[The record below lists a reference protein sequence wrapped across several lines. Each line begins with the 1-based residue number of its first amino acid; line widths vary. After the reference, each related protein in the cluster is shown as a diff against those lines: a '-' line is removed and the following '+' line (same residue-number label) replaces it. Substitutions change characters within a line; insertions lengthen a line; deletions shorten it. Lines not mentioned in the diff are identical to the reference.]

1 MIALPPSSPAP
12 AALVFRAAD
21 GSIIVADEDLDKA
34 GYDRVSAAIL
44 LNLIAGEKIHFGF
57 RGPDGRWKVTY
68 FRPTP
73 GVEHGS
79 GELIT
84 MDAPDSVNGQ
94 FDNIVAEWARNGK

>member
-1 MIALPPSSPAP
+1 MVALPPSAPEP
-12 AALVFRAAD
+12 AALVYRAAD
-21 GSIIVADEDLDKA
+21 GTVIVSDEGLDQR
-34 GYDRVSAAIL
+34 GFERVSTAVL
-44 LNLIAGEKIHFGF
+44 LNLIAGQKIHFGF

-73 GVEHGS
+73 NVETGS

-94 FDNIVAEWARNGK
+94 FDQIVSDWARNGK